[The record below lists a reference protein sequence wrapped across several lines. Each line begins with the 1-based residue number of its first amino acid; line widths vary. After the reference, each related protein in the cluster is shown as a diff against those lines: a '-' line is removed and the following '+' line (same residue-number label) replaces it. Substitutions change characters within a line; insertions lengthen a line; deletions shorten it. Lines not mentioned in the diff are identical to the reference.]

1 VVEPGLADTGFH
13 VFDGWRQ
20 VAQHT
25 LHVSGSSFYAV
36 PTKQF
41 VWGARLDEMLAY
53 RRRVVVSG
61 VVSWEVY
68 YVLHGGQDTAARLV
82 DAGGVVRERYEYD
95 PYGMVKVYSGA
106 GSYLGGTSPLGL
118 AFLWKAVRLD
128 AETGLLYMRNRYYS
142 TGLGR
147 FLTRDPI
154 GVWGDGAQ
162 MGNELAY
169 GLSSPLSFGDPL
181 GLQAQPG
188 RDLQRFDPEEAR
200 FGEAPNERFD
210 ALLDQAQFLTWK
222 VITSGKLEY
231 CGYYID
237 FVVLRKR
244 RWIRSAPAGLPPGRG
259 AENVPDETDDPQLKE
274 GSVLV
279 FNKEINGMVVDLPQ
293 VGKYMNVQSFTSL
306 MIHEL
311 VHVRQDIDVNV
322 TESVNAAEYEAH
334 TVQLRFLEDLMEL
347 GLAGSGSDALGYLR
361 SYAAFIRREV
371 LRYKCK

>member
-1 VVEPGLADTGFH
+1 VTVVVEPGLADTGFH

-53 RRRVVVSG
+53 RRRVVVSS

-68 YVLHGGQDTAARLV
+68 YVLHGGQDTAAKLV

-154 GVWGDGAQ
+154 GVWGDELNY
-162 MGNELAY
+162 GNETAY
-169 GLSSPLSFGDPL
+169 AAASPLSLGDPF
-181 GLQAQPG
+181 GLQ
-188 RDLQRFDPEEAR
+188 
-200 FGEAPNERFD
+200 GEPRG
-210 ALLDQAQFLTWK
+210 QFQ
-222 VITSGKLEY
+222 
-231 CGYYID
+231 
-237 FVVLRKR
+237 FVPTIV
-244 RWIRSAPAGLPPGRG
+244 GF
-259 AENVPDETDDPQLKE
+259 
-274 GSVLV
+274 GSV
-279 FNKEINGMVVDLPQ
+279 NGQAFVMFSDGSSLDLPADEPFRAPE
-293 VGKYMNVQSFTSL
+293 VSGDGGGFPSPL
-306 MIHEL
+306 GIGGL
-311 VHVRQDIDVNV
+311 V
-322 TESVNAAEYEAH
+322 
-334 TVQLRFLEDLMEL
+334 
-347 GLAGSGSDALGYLR
+347 AGALGYPVWPYPRAGVGGGSRGRYSTYRRIAACLPKETVVPASWPLGSTNWFNYGGRILARAGWGAVVVDCWLGSMQYYSSIPKNERPLIGARLR
-361 SYAAFIRREV
+361 LEAGPY
-371 LRYKCK
+371 